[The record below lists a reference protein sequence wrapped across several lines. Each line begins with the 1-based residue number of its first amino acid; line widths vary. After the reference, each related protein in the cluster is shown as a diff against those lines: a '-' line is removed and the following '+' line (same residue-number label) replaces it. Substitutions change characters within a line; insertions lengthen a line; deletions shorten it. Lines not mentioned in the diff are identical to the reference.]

1 MADSITWV
9 GLDVHKENIVAV
21 AIGKGGSHEGRFEMT
36 NSPKGK
42 ERLLARL
49 ASFPKVRCAYEAGP
63 TGYDLKRFL
72 DGKGIDCQ
80 VIAPSLIPRRPGDRI
95 KTDRKDAEKIAR
107 MHRMGELVAIHVPTP
122 RQEAMRDLLRARE
135 DACEDLV
142 RGRHRLSKFFL
153 RQGRRFEGKPWS
165 TRHWCW
171 IREQSFDDPN
181 TMAVLTEYILAV
193 DQEMDRVARYDARVE
208 EMSKEPE
215 VAPVASRLAALRGVR
230 TLTAVTLAAELVDL
244 KRFASP
250 RDLMSFAGLVPGERS
265 SGGKV
270 RHTGITKTGNA
281 HLRRVLV
288 EAAWHYRHSPT
299 KTGDIIRKR
308 RDGQPPAVLETVRK
322 ADIRLH
328 KKFMKL
334 VMKGKR
340 STVAAVAVARE
351 LAGFVW
357 AIGQCC

>member
-21 AIGKGGSHEGRFEMT
+21 AIGRDGSHQGRFEMT

-49 ASFPKVRCAYEAGP
+49 TGFPKVRCAYEAGP

-72 DGKGIDCQ
+72 DGKGVECQ

-95 KTDRKDAEKIAR
+95 KTDTKDAEKIAR

-122 RQEAMRDLLRARE
+122 RQESMRDLLRARE

-142 RGRHRLSKFFL
+142 RKRHRLGKFFL
-153 RQGRRFEGKPWS
+153 RQGRRYEGKSWS
-165 TRHWCW
+165 RAHWCW
-171 IREQSFDDPN
+171 IRTQIFDDPN
-181 TMAVLTEYILAV
+181 ATAVLTEYILAV
-193 DQEMDRVARYDARVE
+193 DQEMERVARFDAQVE
-208 EMSKEPE
+208 EMSKEPD
-215 VAPVASRLAALRGVR
+215 VAPLVSRLTALRGVR
-230 TLTAVTLAAELVDL
+230 TLTAVTLVAELVDL

-250 RDLMSFAGLVPGERS
+250 RNLMSFAGLIPGERS

-281 HLRRVLV
+281 HLRRALV
-288 EAAWHYRHSPT
+288 EAAWHYRHPPT
-299 KTGDIIRKR
+299 KTGETIRKR
-308 RDGQPPAVLETVRK
+308 REGQPPAVIETARK
-322 ADIRLH
+322 ADVRLH
-328 KKFMKL
+328 KKFMRL

-340 STVAAVAVARE
+340 STVAVVAVARE

-357 AIGQCC
+357 AIGQC